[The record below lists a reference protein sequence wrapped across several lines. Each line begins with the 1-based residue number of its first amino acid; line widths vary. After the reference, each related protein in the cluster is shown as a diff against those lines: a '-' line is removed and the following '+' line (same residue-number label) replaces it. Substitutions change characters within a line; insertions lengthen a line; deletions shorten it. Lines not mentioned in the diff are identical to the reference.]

1 MRKSIW
7 LLSAGLVAFSAPA
20 FAQTTTDQ
28 GSTPAEAPVAAASV
42 DTKAQAAEAKDE
54 DTIIITATRRSE
66 ALSDVPLAVSAIT
79 ADTIKNSGAVDLRGL
94 NQVSPSLLV
103 SSTSSEA
110 GAGGARIRGI
120 GTVGD
125 NPGLESSVAVFIDG
139 VYRSRIGTGLTEL
152 GPVDRVEVLRGPQG
166 TLFGR
171 NASSGLIHVI
181 TAKPKFATEA
191 YGEASIG
198 NYNLRRI
205 DLGVNAALSDTI
217 AARID
222 GVFMKRD
229 GFLKDVISGDK
240 VNNRNRWL
248 LRGQLL
254 YQPTDSFSVRIIGD
268 YSKRNE
274 ECCGAVYLPTRD
286 YLATSGNT
294 GVDQPSTIARIERG
308 LGAVIN
314 DNPNDRE
321 TSITPGR
328 SYNSDV
334 VDYGLSA
341 EINYDFGAAELTSI
355 TAYRVNELQ
364 RGQDADF
371 NNLDILYRDG
381 SGGSANRF
389 KTFTQEVRL
398 QGKAF
403 NDRLDWLVG
412 GFFMAE
418 KLRVK
423 DNLSFGADYSR
434 YANCLVANNFVS
446 GTGATT
452 LLQTSS
458 PTCFNTP
465 TAGAVRSSIEAAYLA
480 AAGNPALQAALAG
493 QFTVLSAFARLPND
507 PFVAAN
513 FSTGPFVNSGFTN
526 LSIASGAGPR
536 TFNGVATQDEF
547 NQTDTNFSVFTHNII
562 SLTDRLKLTLGV
574 RFTHDKK
581 DLRAELRD
589 NNTLCAFYSGS
600 ATLNSLQTLPCVIP
614 SAPGGSFSDSDTKK
628 ENKWTGTAVL
638 SWKPIDSI
646 LLYGSFSRGYKA
658 GGFNLD
664 RAALPRSRG
673 NGAIL
678 STATLRSLQFAPE
691 INNALELGLKYN
703 GRGIDVNFAV
713 FHQNFRD
720 FQLNTFNGLN
730 FEVATVNSCAN
741 NLNGADHDS
750 SSLTGACTGKLKGG
764 VVSEGAEL
772 EIFTRP
778 FRDAHFNFGMTYVQT
793 KYRNNLVGANGV
805 PTSNQL
811 FQLPGSNLSNA
822 PELST
827 TGSFSWTPAIGSSG
841 LRGLFYVDAR
851 HTNSFN
857 TGSDLDIE
865 KTQHGFSVV
874 NGRIG
879 LTGRDSMWGIELWAQ
894 NLFDSTYKQVAF
906 DSPLQGSCTERGAQ
920 AGYCTALLPGTGFP
934 RKATQLYSAFLG
946 EPRTFGM
953 TLKAKFRAARRVEEV
968 PPPPVVEAPP
978 PPPPPATQ
986 TCSDGTV
993 ILASDV
999 CPPPPPPPP
1008 PPPTPERGG

>member
-7 LLSAGLVAFSAPA
+7 LLSAGLTVLTTPA
-20 FAQTTTDQ
+20 FAQTTTAPPA
-28 GSTPAEAPVAAASV
+28 TPSEAPVEAASV
-42 DTKAQAAEAKDE
+42 DTEAKAAEAVDQ
-54 DTIIITATRRSE
+54 DAIIVTATRRSE
-66 ALSDVPLAVSAIT
+66 ALSDIPLAVSAIT
-79 ADTIKNSGAVDLRGL
+79 ADTLKNSGAVDLRGL

-152 GPVDRVEVLRGPQG
+152 GPVDRIEVLRGPQG

-181 TAKPKFATEA
+181 TAKPKFTTEA
-191 YGEASIG
+191 YGEATIG

-205 DLGVNAALSDTI
+205 DLGVTGAITDTI

-222 GVFMKRD
+222 GVYTKRD
-229 GFLKDVISGDK
+229 GFLKDVISGDR
-240 VNNRNRWL
+240 VNDRNRWL
-248 LRGQLL
+248 LRGQIL
-254 YQPTDSFSVRIIGD
+254 YQPTDNLSVRIIGD

-274 ECCGAVYLPTRD
+274 ECCAAVYLPTRD
-286 YLATSGNT
+286 YFAVSPNNGFN
-294 GVDQPSTIARIERG
+294 QPSTIANILRG
-308 LGAVIN
+308 LGGVIN
-314 DNPNDRE
+314 DDPYRRKV
-321 TSITPGR
+321 SVTPGR

-341 EINYDFGAAELTSI
+341 EINYDFGNAELTSI
-355 TAYRVNELQ
+355 TAYRVNELE

-389 KTFTQEVRL
+389 KTFTQELRL
-398 QGKAF
+398 QGTAF
-403 NDRLDWLVG
+403 GDRLDWLVG
-412 GFFMAE
+412 GFFMSE

-423 DNLSFGADYSR
+423 DNLSYGADYSR
-434 YANCLVANNFVS
+434 YAQCLAANNFANGFINS
-446 GTGATT
+446 GIPAAAAAGA
-452 LLQTSS
+452 LLVQTSS
-458 PTCFNTP
+458 PTCINTAIATGLFP
-465 TAGAVRSSIEAAYLA
+465 FVPLVQQPVFA
-480 AAGNPALQAALAG
+480 
-493 QFTVLSAFARLPND
+493 AFARLGV
-507 PFVAAN
+507 FG
-513 FSTGPFVNSGFTN
+513 GPTFTNSGFSN
-526 LSIASGAGPR
+526 LSGGR
-536 TFNGVATQDEF
+536 TFTGVVSEDEY

-574 RFTHDKK
+574 RYTHDKK
-581 DLRAELRD
+581 ELDAELRD
-589 NNTLCAFYSGS
+589 NNTLCAFFSGS
-600 ATLNSLQTLPCVIP
+600 VLASLQTLPCVIP
-614 SAPGGSFSDSDTKK
+614 SVPGARDSSGFGTFSDSDSKK

-664 RAALPRSRG
+664 RASLPRSRVNSTAA

-691 INNALELGLKYN
+691 INNALELGMKYN
-703 GRGIDVNFAV
+703 GRGIDVNFAL

-730 FEVATVNSCAN
+730 FEVATVNSCGDD
-741 NLNGADHDS
+741 LNGTDTDS
-750 SSLTGACTGKLKGG
+750 SSTTGACAGKIKGG
-764 VVSEGAEL
+764 VISQGAEL

-778 FRDAHFNFGMTYVQT
+778 FSNVRLNVGMTYVQT
-793 KYRNNLVGANGV
+793 KYRQNLVGANGAAL
-805 PTSNQL
+805 SNQL
-811 FQLPGSNLSNA
+811 FQLPGRNLSNA
-822 PELST
+822 PELAV
-827 TGSFSWTPAIGSSG
+827 TGSFGWTPSIGSNG
-841 LRGLFYVDAR
+841 LRGLFYIDAR
-851 HTNSFN
+851 HTSSFN
-857 TGSDLDIE
+857 TGSDLDLE
-865 KTQHGFSVV
+865 KTQQGFSVV
-874 NGRIG
+874 NGRVG
-879 LTGRDSMWGIELWAQ
+879 LNGRDGMWGVELWVQ
-894 NLFDSTYKQVAF
+894 NLFDAHYKQVAF
-906 DSPLQGSCTERGAQ
+906 DTPLQGSCTERGAQ

-934 RKATQLYSAFLG
+934 NKATQLFSAFLG

-953 TLKAKFRAARRVEEV
+953 TLKAKFRAAR
-968 PPPPVVEAPP
+968 PVEALPP
-978 PPPPPATQ
+978 PPPPLPPPAPATQ
-986 TCSDGTV
+986 TCADGSV
-993 ILASDV
+993 ILATDA

-1008 PPPTPERGG
+1008 PPPEPERG

>member
-28 GSTPAEAPVAAASV
+28 PSTPVEAPLAAASV
-42 DTKAQAAEAKDE
+42 DTKAKAAEAKD
-54 DTIIITATRRSE
+54 DDAIIITATRRSE
-66 ALSDVPLAVSAIT
+66 ALSDVPLAVSAVT
-79 ADTIKNSGAVDLRGL
+79 GETLKNSGAVDIRGL

-152 GPVDRVEVLRGPQG
+152 GPIDRIEVLRGPQG

-181 TAKPKFATEA
+181 TAKPKFTTEA
-191 YGEASIG
+191 YGEATIG

-205 DLGVNAALSDTI
+205 DLGVTGAITDTI

-222 GVFMKRD
+222 GVYVKRD
-229 GFLKDVISGDK
+229 GFLKDVISGRK
-240 VNNRNRWL
+240 VNNRDRYL
-248 LRGQLL
+248 IRGQLL
-254 YQPTDSFSVRIIGD
+254 YQPSDNLSVRIIGD

-274 ECCGAVYLPTRD
+274 ECCAAVYLPTRD
-286 YLATSGNT
+286 FTATSTNT
-294 GVDQPSTIARIERG
+294 GINQPSTIARIERG

-314 DNPNDRE
+314 DHPYDRE
-321 TSITPGR
+321 VSITPGR
-328 SYNSDV
+328 DFRSDV

-355 TAYRVNELQ
+355 TAYRYNDFR
-364 RGQDADF
+364 RGTDSDY
-371 NNLDILYRDG
+371 NNLDLLYRDG
-381 SGGSANRF
+381 SKAFTRF
-389 KTFTQEVRL
+389 KTFTQELRL
-398 QGKAF
+398 QGTAF
-403 NDRLDWLVG
+403 NDRLDWLIG
-412 GFFMAE
+412 GFYMAE

-423 DNLSFGADYSR
+423 ENFHYGNDYSA
-434 YANCLVANNFVS
+434 YANCLIANNFVN
-446 GTGATT
+446 GTSQPA
-452 LLQTSS
+452 LLQTSN
-458 PTCFNTP
+458 PTCFNTAV
-465 TAGAVRSSIEAAYLA
+465 AGGVRSALEAQYLA
-480 AAGNPALQAALAG
+480 AAGNPALQAALAA

-513 FSTGPFVNSGFTN
+513 FSAAAFTNSGFTN
-526 LSIASGAGPR
+526 VSLAFGGGLR
-536 TFNGVATQDEF
+536 TFNGVASEDEF
-547 NQTDTNFSVFTHNII
+547 VQKDTNFSVFTHNII

-574 RFTHDKK
+574 RYTHDKK
-581 DLRAELRD
+581 TLDATLRD
-589 NNTLCAFYSGS
+589 NNTLCAFFSGTPS
-600 ATLNSLQTLPCVIP
+600 LTTLQTLPCLIP
-614 SAPGGSFSDSDTKK
+614 SAPGGFYSANDTKK
-628 ENKWTGTAVL
+628 ENKWSGTAVL
-638 SWKPIDSI
+638 SWKPVDEI

-664 RAALPRSRG
+664 RASLARSNG
-673 NGAIL
+673 TGAIL
-678 STATLRSLQFAPE
+678 PTALLSRLQFAPE
-691 INNALELGLKYN
+691 INNAFELGMKYN
-703 GRGIDVNFAV
+703 GRGIDVNFAL
-713 FHQNFRD
+713 FRQNFRD
-720 FQLNTFNGLN
+720 FQLNTFNGFS
-730 FEVATVNSCAN
+730 FEVATVNSCGTS
-741 NLNGADHDS
+741 LNGADTDNS
-750 SSLTGACTGKLKGG
+750 SFTGGCPGKLKAG
-764 VVSEGAEL
+764 VRSEGAEL
-772 EIFTRP
+772 EVFTRP
-778 FRDAHFNFGMTYVQT
+778 FRDAHFNAGLTYVST
-793 KYRNNLVGANGV
+793 KYRQNLVAQNGT
-805 PTSNQL
+805 PLSAAL
-811 FQLPGSNLSNA
+811 FQLPGRNLSNA
-822 PELST
+822 PELSVT
-827 TGSFSWTPAIGSSG
+827 TSFGWTPPIGSSG

-851 HTNSFN
+851 YTGSFN

-865 KTQHGFSVV
+865 KTQKGFTVV

-879 LTGRDSMWGIELWAQ
+879 LHGRDDMWAVELWAQ
-894 NLFDSTYKQVAF
+894 NLLDTNYKQVAF
-906 DSPLQGSCTERGAQ
+906 DSPVQGGCTERGAA
-920 AGYCTALLPGTGFP
+920 AGFCRASTGFAN
-934 RKATQLYSAFLG
+934 RATQLYSAFLG

-993 ILASDV
+993 ILASAV

-1008 PPPTPERGG
+1008 PPPEPEKG

>member
-7 LLSAGLVAFSAPA
+7 LLSAGLTVLSTPA
-20 FAQTTTDQ
+20 FAQTTTAPPA
-28 GSTPAEAPVAAASV
+28 TPSEAPLEAASV
-42 DTKAQAAEAKDE
+42 DSAAQAAEAVDS
-54 DTIIITATRRSE
+54 DAIIVTATRRSE
-66 ALSDVPLAVSAIT
+66 ALSDVPLAVSAIS

-125 NPGLESSVAVFIDG
+125 NPGLESSVAIFIDG

-152 GPVDRVEVLRGPQG
+152 GPVERVEVLRGPQG

-181 TAKPKFATEA
+181 TSKPKFTTEA
-191 YGEASIG
+191 YGEATIG

-205 DLGVNAALSDTI
+205 DLGVTGPITDTI

-222 GVFMKRD
+222 GVYMKRD
-229 GFLKDVISGDK
+229 GFLKDVISGDR
-240 VNNRNRWL
+240 VNDRSRYL
-248 LRGQLL
+248 LRGQIL
-254 YQPTDSFSVRIIGD
+254 YQPTDSLSVRLIGD

-274 ECCGAVYLPTRD
+274 ECCAAVYLPTRD
-286 YLATSGNT
+286 FTATGPNT
-294 GVDQPSTIARIERG
+294 GLTQPSTIARIERG
-308 LGAVIN
+308 LGAIIN
-314 DNPNDRE
+314 DDPYDRDV
-321 TSITPGR
+321 SITPGR

-341 EINYDFGAAELTSI
+341 EINYDFGGAELTSI
-355 TAYRVNELQ
+355 TAYRFNELQ

-389 KTFTQEVRL
+389 KTFTQELRL

-403 NDRLDWLVG
+403 GDRLDWLVG
-412 GFFMAE
+412 GFFMSE

-423 DNLSFGADYSR
+423 DNLSYGADYSR
-434 YANCLVANNFVS
+434 YANCLVANNFVN
-446 GTGATT
+446 GTGQPA

-458 PTCFNTP
+458 PTCFNS
-465 TAGAVRSSIEAAYLA
+465 AVASGVRSALEAQFLA
-480 AAGNPALQAALAG
+480 AAGNAPLQAAIAG
-493 QFTVLSAFARLPND
+493 QFTVLSAFARLPAD
-507 PFVAAN
+507 AFVTTN
-513 FSTGPFVNSGFTN
+513 FSGAPFVNSGFSN
-526 LSIASGAGPR
+526 LSGLQTFSGVG
-536 TFNGVATQDEF
+536 TEDEY
-547 NQTDTNFSVFTHNII
+547 NQTDTNFSAFTHNII

-581 DLRAELRD
+581 DLDAQLRD
-589 NNTLCAFYSGS
+589 NNTLCAFFSGS

-614 SAPGGSFSDSDTKK
+614 SAPGGSYSDSDTKK

-638 SWKPIDSI
+638 SWKPVDEI
-646 LLYGSFSRGYKA
+646 LVYGSFSRGYKA

-678 STATLRSLQFAPE
+678 SSALVRSLQFNPE
-691 INNALELGLKYN
+691 INNAFELGMKYN
-703 GRGIDVNFAV
+703 GRGIDINLAL
-713 FHQNFRD
+713 FRQDFKD

-730 FEVATVNSCAN
+730 FEVATVNSCGDS
-741 NLNGADHDS
+741 LGGADTDS
-750 SSLTGACTGKLKGG
+750 SSLTGACNGKIKSG
-764 VVSEGAEL
+764 VRSQGAEL

-778 FRDAHFNFGMTYVQT
+778 FRNARINAGLTYVQT
-793 KYRNNLVGANGV
+793 KYKQELVGANGA
-805 PTSNQL
+805 PLSNQL
-811 FQLPGSNLSNA
+811 FQLPGRNLSNA
-822 PELST
+822 PELSV
-827 TGSFSWTPAIGSSG
+827 TGSFSWTPPIGSNG
-841 LRGLFYVDAR
+841 LRGLLYVDAR
-851 HTNSFN
+851 HVSSFN

-865 KTQHGFSVV
+865 KNQAGFSVV
-874 NGRIG
+874 NGRLG
-879 LTGRDSMWGIELWAQ
+879 LTGRDGMWGVELWVQ
-894 NLFDSTYKQVAF
+894 NMFNANYKQVAF

-934 RKATQLYSAFLG
+934 NRATQLFSAFLG

-953 TLKAKFRAARRVEEV
+953 TLKAKFRAARPVEAA
-968 PPPPVVEAPP
+968 PPVVELPP
-978 PPPPPATQ
+978 PPPPPAATQ
-986 TCSDGTV
+986 TCADGTV
-993 ILASDV
+993 ILASDA

-1008 PPPTPERGG
+1008 PPPEPEKG